1 MTTQQAEIIYKKYW
15 DPSGFN
21 NIEDPNLALMSYDW
35 R

>member
-1 MTTQQAEIIYKKYW
+1 MYKKYW